1 MKFYAKGASLL
12 GESPNGFDSAFFKM
26 SKTEVQSLDPQ
37 QRILMENV
45 YHALENGEL
54 SFPRIKVSEQR

>member
-1 MKFYAKGASLL
+1 LE
-12 GESPNGFDSAFFKM
+12 ESPNGFDAAFFKM

-45 YHALENGEL
+45 YHALENGK
-54 SFPRIKVSEQR
+54 IHVHHT